1 MSDLTN
7 LYAGWLGDLPGDFSQ
22 SLVAIG
28 RRIQLD
34 PGQIVFCNGDVD
46 TDIYGISH
54 GTARM
59 QIAMNEHEQRLGHI
73 IGPGFWFGDNEFV
86 SGFPRIMEIEAA
98 TELHLL
104 QISRSDFL
112 QLALDF
118 SEAWRWIA
126 LLLAQHLIISVGA
139 ADDLMLASSEK
150 RLAAVLLRFS
160 GYRLGHP
167 NSPLVEVIPATQQEI
182 AVATNLSRAS
192 AGRIL
197 REMEENGEISIEY
210 GALVIRDLSTLMA
223 RLS

>member
-59 QIAMNEHEQRLGHI
+59 
-73 IGPGFWFGDNEFV
+73 
-86 SGFPRIMEIEAA
+86 
-98 TELHLL
+98 

-182 AVATNLSRAS
+182 AVAANLSRTS